1 MSENNKSYRIRTN
14 VGEDKQVYI
23 KLDQRFDI
31 LEIMSLKLRQENF
44 YRLHKSEYGVIVG
57 RVLANNGFGIPNAK
71 VSVFVEL
78 SDDDAKRNDILAI
91 YSFNSTRDKNDDDI
105 RYNLLPDTPVNEC
118 HRAVG
123 IFPSKTLMLDNDIV
137 LEVFDKYYKYTTK
150 TNESGD
156 YMLFGVP
163 TGNQTVHVDLDLSDI
178 GILSQ
183 RPRDFVYKGYTI
195 EQFENPNQFKHD
207 TELQSLSQIF
217 SQDSVVEVIP
227 FWGDSN
233 EGLIG
238 ISRNDV
244 NINFKFEP
252 TCVFMGS
259 VVSDN
264 NSNGFSKKCV
274 PTNAMGNMDELV
286 TGNGTVEMIRKKLDG
301 TVEEFQVQG
310 NQLINGDG
318 IWCYQIPMNLDYMTT
333 DEYGNMVPTDN
344 PEKGIPTRTRVR
356 FRVSLQDTEENKLN
370 YFRGKF
376 LVPNNPETQEELD
389 YSFGSATLDS
399 SYKDLFWNNVYTVKS
414 YIPRIQKAKWFRT
427 ERFSG
432 IKHCNIHGNNNPI
445 PYNNIR
451 IRLPFLFVI
460 VCALIKAYVWIIK
473 VVNNFLGVVPDI
485 GIWPNY
491 KDRVCI
497 QVGESLCPDMEGWY
511 FAPGCSTKWKHKL
524 KINFEYGFCTG
535 PYADLGFWD
544 KVDHFFS
551 FRVWINSVDY
561 TMMGNTYEA
570 LVNDKGTSNDL
581 SNGASD
587 ASNTTDKT
595 SKDYTNRDTG
605 SQSICLTKHI
615 DYLIECIEMNLAQEY
630 KVIQFDFYNDWIN
643 GLIYIPRWMRHVR
656 RQISIPWFGKE
667 TDPETGEEK
676 KKEIVLLPAK
686 IKACMADTTI
696 FDRTRYL
703 TQQCSL
709 EYSYTTNSGY
719 STLSSNQ
726 KPGCHSKTTKQ
737 KCHTSDGILKYAIF
751 GNKGGLVNQT
761 PTSKKQFVYYFKPC
775 DWMGDKKI
783 TFFATDICL
792 LGSLNDCDLF
802 GIPQA
807 FKSLNS
813 SSYQMPTNLALTNLE
828 EDGYM
833 YSQGD
838 SGTMCSPNNSYNEN
852 EKVKRSENSFSGAQ
866 AHNPE
871 YTYSGNDDAV
881 PLTEVSGIDWGYT
894 GPGQG
899 ESKFDGT
906 NIYQPGGHF
915 LGISCSQAETNVKS
929 CINLTRIC
937 EHGVGMSQRIL
948 IPKSYD
954 NDTDTWHYVNVLPNG
969 FISQDEIYDYDFR
982 VMFATMNYNNLKTK
996 RDEKTGYLK
1005 YDFVPSIPTNFDG
1018 KFTKYAS
1025 KYSSLYEN
1033 SASNKIKVDKIN
1045 VNKSVIEEEEAKNAV
1060 LRSLESTSF
1069 DYYRFRFGITGTSS
1083 KEGDKKYFLYSNG
1096 NNVSLPVYRNSFYFY
1111 FGLKDGATALDEFN
1125 KQFFSTCKNN
1135 QDNVDNF
1142 SLSTAVY
1149 NVEGKNKSEYT
1160 IQDFIDSKIKANIK
1174 ITGGIMPYDIDIYD
1188 IDGNDGNDGNDITRT
1203 VGIPTDNVYAKSLEI
1218 ELKPSNLGRFRVKV
1232 TDSDGASITQ
1242 NYDFTFE
1249 SIFSVGLTSN
1259 NYNVPTKI
1267 VKEVNEDERKNGCD
1281 LHGGYIEWDGTIK
1294 LMGTLQ
1300 SLDVNKYEV
1309 YGVKLKTD
1317 DEGVPIYVDGAY
1329 IREGR
1334 MKEGKTFDNTIAFYP
1349 DGEEPGSYA
1358 IIVKIYDKYSIPYEY
1373 LYNIFTI
1380 SDAKEIDYWVGSE
1393 TFKYS
1398 DFLKN
1403 KDLIKWGD
1411 SITNLITQWEYKHCF
1426 TRQDKKEGLTLQH
1439 KILNKATTT
1448 LNDIAGIPEKMET
1461 VSTETTEIK
1470 GELYSATTALAL
1482 ASKSSEYEGYDVSL
1496 NEIYHPTYP
1505 QVDTKKGYQY
1515 IVYDTKGQYAL
1526 GKQFANSVTNLT
1538 VDVKN
1543 RLIRGYNGAAISNDV
1558 RCLIINK
1565 DTSAVVLNKFI
1576 LNNGATAK
1584 AFYVDDVS
1592 IDMEELKSNIEGK
1605 PTQIYGFHMIPVYYK
1620 PFYFRTYVYTAA
1632 NAILKATKTKIKGY
1646 IWNGISFKKKFG
1658 DILWN
1663 GENITNDISLTDA
1676 EVKNELTNIDRIK
1689 DISDYLKI
1697 SGTDIQNGKLS
1708 FSCSESI
1715 PSTNEDMVK
1724 NYSSSL
1730 KNREINFSFTFMD
1743 DITIKKDES
1752 SGLLKISTVG
1762 STENVKYFVINAE
1775 DKDNHGNTNALAF
1788 PCTNTNTAIWG
1799 WVNTSSWWAPT
1810 RPLPDRYYG
1819 DFITVKGLNTLA
1831 DSSIDEIYTT
1841 FKGSR
1846 VENVTN
1852 KISDGS
1858 TLLLRNSND
1867 MTNAYVVGV
1876 AEGVD
1881 ESGSNLTCYCFYN
1894 KFQTLSYFGG
1904 IYNFVTPQY
1913 YPNEDKLVFKI
1924 TISPG
1929 DTWRKVVSDEVTKK
1943 CVFSGKVTYSEKD
1956 ASGATTTN
1964 SETFT
1969 NILLSNMKMEN
1980 MTQGTELI
1988 GGEILFEYSGQHIK
2002 HDSFTIIGTTQLILS
2017 GSIKTG
2023 VDEDGND
2030 IIMEVEEVFESD
2042 IQWTVTGQK
2051 DLNESNYIWSISATV
2066 EKKGES
2072 TLSFT
2077 VKANP
2082 ELDGMKGG
2090 VKDALNCKI
2099 TYIEDNVSKSTQL
2112 TILSGYT
2119 EENKEETVDFSKL
2132 AIDSFK
2138 IEIIGNT
2145 KPQMYICNGRVTYLE
2160 E

>member
-709 EYSYTTNSGY
+709 EYSYTTNSG
-719 STLSSNQ
+719 
-726 KPGCHSKTTKQ
+726 
-737 KCHTSDGILKYAIF
+737 
-751 GNKGGLVNQT
+751 
-761 PTSKKQFVYYFKPC
+761 
-775 DWMGDKKI
+775 
-783 TFFATDICL
+783 
-792 LGSLNDCDLF
+792 
-802 GIPQA
+802 
-807 FKSLNS
+807 
-813 SSYQMPTNLALTNLE
+813 
-828 EDGYM
+828 
-833 YSQGD
+833 
-838 SGTMCSPNNSYNEN
+838 
-852 EKVKRSENSFSGAQ
+852 
-866 AHNPE
+866 
-871 YTYSGNDDAV
+871 
-881 PLTEVSGIDWGYT
+881 
-894 GPGQG
+894 
-899 ESKFDGT
+899 
-906 NIYQPGGHF
+906 
-915 LGISCSQAETNVKS
+915 
-929 CINLTRIC
+929 
-937 EHGVGMSQRIL
+937 
-948 IPKSYD
+948 
-954 NDTDTWHYVNVLPNG
+954 
-969 FISQDEIYDYDFR
+969 
-982 VMFATMNYNNLKTK
+982 
-996 RDEKTGYLK
+996 
-1005 YDFVPSIPTNFDG
+1005 
-1018 KFTKYAS
+1018 
-1025 KYSSLYEN
+1025 
-1033 SASNKIKVDKIN
+1033 
-1045 VNKSVIEEEEAKNAV
+1045 
-1060 LRSLESTSF
+1060 
-1069 DYYRFRFGITGTSS
+1069 
-1083 KEGDKKYFLYSNG
+1083 
-1096 NNVSLPVYRNSFYFY
+1096 
-1111 FGLKDGATALDEFN
+1111 
-1125 KQFFSTCKNN
+1125 
-1135 QDNVDNF
+1135 
-1142 SLSTAVY
+1142 
-1149 NVEGKNKSEYT
+1149 
-1160 IQDFIDSKIKANIK
+1160 
-1174 ITGGIMPYDIDIYD
+1174 
-1188 IDGNDGNDGNDITRT
+1188 
-1203 VGIPTDNVYAKSLEI
+1203 
-1218 ELKPSNLGRFRVKV
+1218 
-1232 TDSDGASITQ
+1232 
-1242 NYDFTFE
+1242 
-1249 SIFSVGLTSN
+1249 
-1259 NYNVPTKI
+1259 
-1267 VKEVNEDERKNGCD
+1267 
-1281 LHGGYIEWDGTIK
+1281 
-1294 LMGTLQ
+1294 
-1300 SLDVNKYEV
+1300 
-1309 YGVKLKTD
+1309 
-1317 DEGVPIYVDGAY
+1317 
-1329 IREGR
+1329 
-1334 MKEGKTFDNTIAFYP
+1334 
-1349 DGEEPGSYA
+1349 
-1358 IIVKIYDKYSIPYEY
+1358 
-1373 LYNIFTI
+1373 
-1380 SDAKEIDYWVGSE
+1380 
-1393 TFKYS
+1393 
-1398 DFLKN
+1398 
-1403 KDLIKWGD
+1403 
-1411 SITNLITQWEYKHCF
+1411 
-1426 TRQDKKEGLTLQH
+1426 
-1439 KILNKATTT
+1439 
-1448 LNDIAGIPEKMET
+1448 
-1461 VSTETTEIK
+1461 
-1470 GELYSATTALAL
+1470 
-1482 ASKSSEYEGYDVSL
+1482 
-1496 NEIYHPTYP
+1496 
-1505 QVDTKKGYQY
+1505 
-1515 IVYDTKGQYAL
+1515 
-1526 GKQFANSVTNLT
+1526 
-1538 VDVKN
+1538 
-1543 RLIRGYNGAAISNDV
+1543 
-1558 RCLIINK
+1558 
-1565 DTSAVVLNKFI
+1565 
-1576 LNNGATAK
+1576 
-1584 AFYVDDVS
+1584 
-1592 IDMEELKSNIEGK
+1592 
-1605 PTQIYGFHMIPVYYK
+1605 
-1620 PFYFRTYVYTAA
+1620 
-1632 NAILKATKTKIKGY
+1632 
-1646 IWNGISFKKKFG
+1646 
-1658 DILWN
+1658 
-1663 GENITNDISLTDA
+1663 
-1676 EVKNELTNIDRIK
+1676 
-1689 DISDYLKI
+1689 
-1697 SGTDIQNGKLS
+1697 
-1708 FSCSESI
+1708 
-1715 PSTNEDMVK
+1715 
-1724 NYSSSL
+1724 
-1730 KNREINFSFTFMD
+1730 
-1743 DITIKKDES
+1743 
-1752 SGLLKISTVG
+1752 
-1762 STENVKYFVINAE
+1762 
-1775 DKDNHGNTNALAF
+1775 
-1788 PCTNTNTAIWG
+1788 
-1799 WVNTSSWWAPT
+1799 
-1810 RPLPDRYYG
+1810 
-1819 DFITVKGLNTLA
+1819 
-1831 DSSIDEIYTT
+1831 
-1841 FKGSR
+1841 
-1846 VENVTN
+1846 
-1852 KISDGS
+1852 
-1858 TLLLRNSND
+1858 
-1867 MTNAYVVGV
+1867 
-1876 AEGVD
+1876 
-1881 ESGSNLTCYCFYN
+1881 
-1894 KFQTLSYFGG
+1894 
-1904 IYNFVTPQY
+1904 
-1913 YPNEDKLVFKI
+1913 
-1924 TISPG
+1924 
-1929 DTWRKVVSDEVTKK
+1929 
-1943 CVFSGKVTYSEKD
+1943 
-1956 ASGATTTN
+1956 
-1964 SETFT
+1964 
-1969 NILLSNMKMEN
+1969 
-1980 MTQGTELI
+1980 
-1988 GGEILFEYSGQHIK
+1988 
-2002 HDSFTIIGTTQLILS
+2002 
-2017 GSIKTG
+2017 
-2023 VDEDGND
+2023 
-2030 IIMEVEEVFESD
+2030 
-2042 IQWTVTGQK
+2042 
-2051 DLNESNYIWSISATV
+2051 
-2066 EKKGES
+2066 
-2072 TLSFT
+2072 
-2077 VKANP
+2077 
-2082 ELDGMKGG
+2082 
-2090 VKDALNCKI
+2090 
-2099 TYIEDNVSKSTQL
+2099 
-2112 TILSGYT
+2112 
-2119 EENKEETVDFSKL
+2119 
-2132 AIDSFK
+2132 
-2138 IEIIGNT
+2138 
-2145 KPQMYICNGRVTYLE
+2145 
-2160 E
+2160 